1 MAQSGAGSPHY
12 ICFVAKPRVSAAG
25 GLAAMRYVF
34 ARGRDVG
41 TVALYR
47 RMRSKNACKTCALGM
62 GGQEGGMVNEV
73 GHFPEV
79 CKKSVQ
85 AQAADMGRVITE
97 EDLGSQSLID
107 LQRHT
112 SAQMEAMGRLTFPIV
127 ATESD
132 THFRRITWDEAM
144 SIASGSLTSTTPE
157 RTFWYSSG
165 RSSNEAG
172 FLLQLIARAFGTNN
186 VNNCSYY
193 CHQASGVALNSI
205 YGSGTASVSLEDL
218 EHTQLVVLSG
228 ANPASN
234 HPRLITQ
241 LIKLRRRGGKVIVI
255 NPLSE
260 LGLRRFRLP
269 SDARSFVA
277 GSDVSDLYLQ
287 PHIGGDISLCIAL
300 LKGVIER
307 NAVDE
312 AFVDSATESWDA
324 VRSHVDE
331 LTWEFLVQTSGVSKD
346 QIDAAVDIIVS
357 APSAIFMWAMG
368 LTHHAHGT
376 DNVRALANVALAR
389 GFLGRPGSGLMPIRG
404 HSNVQ
409 GIGSVGV
416 SPTMK
421 SAFAKAMAD
430 IYGIDA
436 GLPAGLDT
444 FASMNAAH
452 RGEIDVALM
461 LGGNLWASN
470 PDSRWASDALGR
482 INTVVSLTTKLNQG
496 HVRGRGATTVIL
508 PVLARDEEHESTTQ
522 ESMFNYVRMSDGGD
536 PNVSG
541 EMRSEVAVLAD
552 LAHRILATDRFDWHD
567 ITSHDALR
575 NAIARTVP
583 GYAAAA
589 AMTTTKRE
597 FQIAGRV
604 FHQPSFPTPSG
615 RAAFHRTPV
624 PTPELAVDE
633 FLLMTVRS
641 EGQFNSV
648 VYDEEDLY
656 RGNTRRDVVML
667 SREDAQRLD
676 LDEGDPVIV
685 TSSTGTMTVHAAI
698 VDIRPGNLA
707 MYYPEANVLVDRIQD
722 HESLTPAF
730 KSVVVRLSSPAR

>member
-1 MAQSGAGSPHY
+1 
-12 ICFVAKPRVSAAG
+12 
-25 GLAAMRYVF
+25 MRYVM

-47 RMRSKNACKTCALGM
+47 RLRSKNACKTCALGM

-85 AQAADMGRVITE
+85 AQAADMGRTITE
-97 EDLGSQSLID
+97 SDLRNLSLAD

-112 SAQMEAMGRLTFPIV
+112 SAQMEAMGRLTFPII
-127 ATESD
+127 AAPHD
-132 THFRRITWDEAM
+132 THFRRITWDEAI
-144 SIASGSLTSTTPE
+144 SIASNALTATTPD

-218 EHTQLVVLSG
+218 EHTQLVVLAG

-269 SDARSFVA
+269 SDARSFLI

-287 PHIGGDISLCIAL
+287 PHIGGDIALSVAL
-300 LKGVIER
+300 LKGIIER
-307 NAVDE
+307 DAVDH
-312 AFVDSATESWDA
+312 AFVDSATEHWDDIRA
-324 VRSHVDE
+324 HVDE
-331 LTWEFLVQTSGVSKD
+331 ITWTQLVDASGIPKD
-346 QIDAAVDIIVS
+346 QIDSAVDMIVA

-376 DNVRALANVALAR
+376 DNVRALGNIALAR

-421 SAFAKAMAD
+421 SAFAKAMED

-436 GLPAGLDT
+436 ALPPGLDT

-452 RGEIDVALM
+452 RGEIDAALM

-470 PDSRWASDALGR
+470 PDSPWASEALAR
-482 INTVVSLTTKLNQG
+482 IGTVVSLTTKLNQG
-496 HVRGRGATTVIL
+496 HVRGRGATTLIL
-508 PVLARDEEHESTTQ
+508 PVLARDEEQQATTQ
-522 ESMFNYVRMSDGGD
+522 ESMFNYVRLSEGGD

-552 LAHRILATDRFDWHD
+552 LAHRILPADRFDWHD

-575 NAIARTVP
+575 QSISRTVP
-583 GYAAAA
+583 GYSEAAH
-589 AMTTTKRE
+589 MTSTKRE

-604 FHQPSFPTPSG
+604 FHQPAFPTPSG
-615 RAAFHRTPV
+615 KAAFHITQLPPRD
-624 PTPELAVDE
+624 LADDE

-656 RGNTRRDVVML
+656 RGNARRDVVML
-667 SREDAQRLD
+667 SAEDAQRLH
-676 LDEGDPVIV
+676 LCEGDPVAV
-685 TSSTGTMTVHAAI
+685 TSSTGAMEVRAAI

-722 HESLTPAF
+722 QESLTPAF
-730 KSVVVRLSSPAR
+730 KSVVVRLSTPAR

>member
-1 MAQSGAGSPHY
+1 
-12 ICFVAKPRVSAAG
+12 
-25 GLAAMRYVF
+25 MRYVM

-41 TVALYR
+41 TLALYR
-47 RMRSKNACKTCALGM
+47 RLRSRNACKTCALGM

-85 AQAADMGRVITE
+85 AQAADMGRTITE
-97 EDLGSQSLID
+97 ADLRQLSLAE
-107 LQRHT
+107 LAHHT
-112 SAQMEAMGRLTFPIV
+112 SAQMEAMGRLTFPII
-127 ATESD
+127 AGPHD
-132 THFRRITWDEAM
+132 THFRRITWDEAL
-144 SIASGSLTSTTPE
+144 SIASQAFTLTTPE

-205 YGSGTASVSLEDL
+205 YGSSTASVSLEDL
-218 EHTQLVVLSG
+218 QHTQLVVLAG

-269 SDARSFVA
+269 SDARSFLI

-287 PHIGGDISLCIAL
+287 PHIGGDIALSVAL
-300 LKGVIER
+300 LKGIMESD
-307 NAVDE
+307 AVDR
-312 AFVDSATESWDA
+312 AFIDGATVNWDA
-324 VRSHVDE
+324 VRSHVDGF
-331 LTWEFLVQTSGVSKD
+331 TWTQLVDASGVPRD
-346 QIDAAVDIIVS
+346 QIDAAVDMIVA

-368 LTHHAHGT
+368 LTHHTHGT
-376 DNVRALANVALAR
+376 DNVRALGNIALAR

-416 SPTMK
+416 SPSMK

-430 IYGIDA
+430 VYGIDA
-436 GLPAGLDT
+436 GLPPGLDT
-444 FASMNAAH
+444 FASMTAAH
-452 RGEIDVALM
+452 RGEIDAALM

-470 PDSRWASDALGR
+470 PDSPWASEALAQ
-482 INTVVSLTTKLNQG
+482 IDTIVSLTTKLNQG

-508 PVLARDEEHESTTQ
+508 PVLARDEEDQATTQ
-522 ESMFNYVRMSDGGD
+522 ESMFNYVRLSDGGD
-536 PNVSG
+536 PNVTG

-552 LAHRILATDRFDWHD
+552 VAHRILPAGRFDWHD

-575 NAIARTVP
+575 QSIARTVP
-583 GYAAAA
+583 GYSDAAD
-589 AMTTTKRE
+589 MTASKRE

-615 RAAFHRTPV
+615 RATFHLTPL
-624 PTPELAVDE
+624 PPRDHADDE

-667 SREDAQRLD
+667 SAEDAERLG
-676 LDEGDPVIV
+676 LTEGDPITV
-685 TSSTGTMTVHAAI
+685 TSSTGAMTVHAAI

-722 HESLTPAF
+722 QESLTPAF
-730 KSVVVRLSSPAR
+730 KSVVVRLSAPTR